1 MPQLNVKKWMIFS
14 FPCEVNQSSKKTLV
28 YVNLVNETL
37 LFFFVQGWEERDGST
52 LATDNRWDLTEALS
66 KDEDREFQ
74 VTKAQDEFVQ
84 FALLALAELICT
96 IINEKQARAFFPFV
110 LHLLIVRFHSGH
122 DLLYG
127 IIVGV
132 FEEVTVFLYL
142 TDEFRKFVILGRR
155 GADHVDLLESLTE
168 TVLFMGQ
175 IQHIQNDRAF
185 TASYASATDP
195 KKMASRK
202 RHILV

>member
-1 MPQLNVKKWMIFS
+1 MIFS
-14 FPCEVNQSSKKTLV
+14 FPCEVNETSKKPLV
-28 YVNLVNETL
+28 YVNLVNEAL
-37 LFFFVQGWEERDGST
+37 LLFFVQGREERDGST
-52 LATDNRWDLTEALS
+52 LATDDWRDLTEALG
-66 KDEDREFQ
+66 KNKHREFQ
-74 VTKAQDEFVQ
+74 VTKAQDEFIQ

-96 IINEKQARAFFPFV
+96 IIDEKQARAFFPFV
-110 LHLLIVRFHSGH
+110 LHLFIVCFHSGH

-132 FEEVTVFLYL
+132 FEEVPVLLYL
-142 TDEFRKFVILGRR
+142 TDEFRKFVILGRC
-155 GADHVDLLESLTE
+155 GADHIDLLESLAE
-168 TVLFMGQ
+168 SVLFMGQ